1 MFLSGASLREETAMA
16 KLLRNSS
23 RPPVTI
29 QETATVFEA
38 VKTMVKE
45 RIGAVVVMKGKRMTG
60 IFSERDVLEKIVLA
74 GRDSKKTPIAA
85 VMTADV
91 LSIPAPGDEATAAT
105 TMAEHHIRHLPIVD
119 DRKKVVG
126 MVSLRHVMEERIA
139 DLEHEVN
146 VLEAYLGYD
155 GVSG

>member
-1 MFLSGASLREETAMA
+1 MA

-23 RPPVTI
+23 RPVI
-29 QETATVFEA
+29 SVQESSTVEEA
-38 VKTMVKE
+38 VKTMVE
-45 RIGAVVVMKGKRMTG
+45 HRIGAVIVLRENEMVG
-60 IFSERDVLEKIVLA
+60 IFSERDILDKIVLA
-74 GRDSKKTPIAA
+74 RRDPAATPVFA
-85 VMTADV
+85 VMTSPV
-91 LSIPAPGDEATAAT
+91 VTAPGNAEDAEAAEKMT
-105 TMAEHHIRHLPIVD
+105 EHHIRHLPILNETQ
-119 DRKKVVG
+119 RVVG

>member
-1 MFLSGASLREETAMA
+1 MA

-23 RPPVTI
+23 RPAISV
-29 QETATVFEA
+29 QEKATVLEA

-45 RIGAVVVMKGKRMTG
+45 RIGAVVVMKGRKMTG
-60 IFSERDVLEKIVLA
+60 IFSERDVLDKIVLA
-74 GRDSKKTPIAA
+74 RRDPAKTPISA
-85 VMTADV
+85 VMTSDV
-91 LSIPAPGDEATAAT
+91 LSIPAPGDETIAAQQ
-105 TMAEHHIRHLPIVD
+105 MAANHIRHLPIVD
-119 DRKKVVG
+119 EKKKVVG

>member
-1 MFLSGASLREETAMA
+1 MA
-16 KLLRNSS
+16 KLLRNST
-23 RPPVTI
+23 RPAITV
-29 QETATVFEA
+29 QETSTVLEA

-45 RIGAVVVMKGKRMTG
+45 RIGAVVVLKGKKMTG
-60 IFSERDVLEKIVLA
+60 IFSERDVLDKIVLA
-74 GRDSKKTPIAA
+74 RRDPAKTPVSA
-85 VMTADV
+85 VMTSQV
-91 LSIPAPGDEATAAT
+91 LSIPAPGDDAEAAG

-119 DRKKVVG
+119 EKKKVVG
-126 MVSLRHVMEERIA
+126 IVSLRHVMEERIA

>member
-1 MFLSGASLREETAMA
+1 MA
-16 KLLRNSS
+16 KLLRNTS
-23 RPPVTI
+23 RPAITVP
-29 QETATVFEA
+29 ETATVLDA
-38 VKTMVKE
+38 IKTMVKE

-60 IFSERDVLEKIVLA
+60 IFSERDVLDKIVLA
-74 GRDSKKTPIAA
+74 RRDPAATPVSS

-91 LSIPAPGDEATAAT
+91 LSIPAPGDEAAAAEQ
-105 TMAEHHIRHLPIVD
+105 MAVHHIRHLPIVD
-119 DRKKVVG
+119 DTQRVVG
-126 MVSLRHVMEERIA
+126 MVSLRQVMQERIA

>member
-1 MFLSGASLREETAMA
+1 MA
-16 KLLRNSS
+16 KLLRNAS
-23 RPPVTI
+23 RPPVSVP
-29 QETATVFEA
+29 ETATVLEA

-45 RIGAVVVMKGKRMTG
+45 RIGAVVVMKGRKMTG
-60 IFSERDVLEKIVLA
+60 IFSERDVLDKIILA
-74 GRDSKKTPIAA
+74 RRDPAKTLISA

-91 LSIPAPGDEATAAT
+91 LSIPAPGDETIAAQK
-105 TMAEHHIRHLPIVD
+105 MAANHIRHLPIVD
-119 DRKKVVG
+119 EKKKVLGV
-126 MVSLRHVMEERIA
+126 VSLRHVMEERIA

>member
-1 MFLSGASLREETAMA
+1 MFLSGIGLREETSMA

-45 RIGAVVVMKGKRMTG
+45 RIGAVVVMKGKKMTG
-60 IFSERDVLEKIVLA
+60 IFSERDVLEKIILA
-74 GRDSKKTPIAA
+74 RRDPAKTPISA
-85 VMTADV
+85 VMTSNV
-91 LSIPAPGDEATAAT
+91 LSIPAPGDEADAAT
-105 TMAEHHIRHLPIVD
+105 TMAEHHIRHLPILD
-119 DRKKVVG
+119 DKKKVVG